1 MTTRAARGE
10 GAPATKNDQTAL
22 QKGLAAS
29 RHVLD
34 NGTVVISK
42 EAPTVPAVT
51 IQVGVKAGSIYDA
64 NTLVGLSH
72 LASRVLDRGTQGK
85 TTDQIADAL
94 DERGVS
100 LTVGANRHVMTVSCT
115 CLSEDFEAMLELV
128 GEIVM
133 QPAFPDRE
141 IDTRAG
147 EVLNAIR
154 QDEDNPAAMAM
165 QALFAMLYPNQH
177 PYGRP
182 SKGSVDSVS
191 RIERKDLIAFHDA
204 RFAPSATTVVIVGDV
219 ARERAVAAGERVFG
233 PWRNSAAADIT
244 LSHPPADRSRQE
256 RVISMMNKA
265 QADIGYGFTTI
276 VRSDP
281 RYYAYTLMNN
291 ALGQYGIGGRL
302 GDSIRERQ
310 GMAYYVFSSFDA
322 NVVEGP
328 LIVRAGVNPA
338 NVDRAIG
345 SIDDE
350 MRRMAADGMTAEE
363 LADCKQ
369 YLIGSIPR
377 LLETNGAIATFLQT
391 AEFFGLG
398 LDHDLRLPSLLDAV
412 TLEDVNAAARQML
425 DVSNASIVIAGPYEK
440 PQAARGG
447 RGPQRG
453 CRVGVPDGAPQA
465 KRRGAERGAPATK
478 PR

>member
-1 MTTRAARGE
+1 MT
-10 GAPATKNDQTAL
+10 TAL
-22 QKGLAAS
+22 QKGLAAT
-29 RHVLD
+29 RHELN
-34 NGTVVISK
+34 NGAVIISK
-42 EAPTVPAVT
+42 EAHTVPAVT
-51 IQVGVKAGSIYDA
+51 LQVGVRAGSIYDA
-64 NTLVGLSH
+64 DRLLGLSH
-72 LASRVLDRGTQGK
+72 LTSRVLDRGTQRRSSE
-85 TTDQIADAL
+85 DIAEAL

-100 LTVGANRHVMTVSCT
+100 LSVGANRHVMTVSCT
-115 CLSEDFEAMLELV
+115 CLSEDFEAMLELI
-128 GEIVM
+128 GDIVM
-133 QPAFPDRE
+133 QPAFPLEE
-141 IDTRAG
+141 IEKRKG

-154 QDEDNPAAMAM
+154 QDEDSPAATAM
-165 QALFAMLYPNQH
+165 LALFAMLYPNQH

-182 SKGSVDSVS
+182 AKGSVESVG
-191 RIERKDLIAFHDA
+191 RIARPDLLAFHAD
-204 RFAPSATTVVIVGDV
+204 RFAPSLTTAVIVGAVD
-219 ARERAVAAGERVFG
+219 RERAMAAGERVFG
-233 PWRNSAAADIT
+233 NWSQSAGREVSLAHVPSDCA
-244 LSHPPADRSRQE
+244 RQE

-265 QADIGYGFTTI
+265 QADIAYGFTTI

-345 SIDDE
+345 SIDE
-350 MRRMAADGMTAEE
+350 EIRRMAADGMTPDE

-377 LLETNGAIATFLQT
+377 LLETNAAIATFLQT

-398 LDHDLRLPSLLDAV
+398 LDHDVRLPALIDSV
-412 TLEDVNAAARQML
+412 TLDDVNAAARAAL
-425 DVSNASIVIAGPYEK
+425 DVNRACVVVAGPY
-440 PQAARGG
+440 
-447 RGPQRG
+447 QR
-453 CRVGVPDGAPQA
+453 
-465 KRRGAERGAPATK
+465 
-478 PR
+478 

>member
-1 MTTRAARGE
+1 MTTAF
-10 GAPATKNDQTAL
+10 
-22 QKGLAAS
+22 QKGLAAA
-29 RHVLD
+29 RTVLD
-34 NGTVVISK
+34 NGAVIISK
-42 EAPTVPAVT
+42 EAHTVPAVT
-51 IQVGVKAGSIYDA
+51 ITVGVRAGSVYDA
-64 NTLVGLSH
+64 NELIGLSH
-72 LASRVLDRGTQGK
+72 LTSRVVDRGTRQK
-85 TTDQIADAL
+85 STDQIAEAF

-115 CLSEDFEAMLELV
+115 CLAEDFEAMLDLV
-128 GEIVM
+128 GEIVRE
-133 QPAFPDRE
+133 PAFPDQE
-141 IDTRAG
+141 IETRKG

-154 QDEDNPAAMAM
+154 QDEDNPAATAM
-165 QALFAMLYPNQH
+165 QALFAMLYPDQH

-182 SKGSVDSVS
+182 SKGTIETVS
-191 RIERKDLIAFHDA
+191 RITRQNLVDFHRA
-204 RFAPSATTVVIVGDV
+204 RFAPAATTAIIVGDV
-219 ARERAVAAGERVFG
+219 DRERAVAAGRRVFAS
-233 PWRNSAAADIT
+233 WRQDAPDELT
-244 LSHPPADRSRQE
+244 LPNPPGNRSREE

-265 QADIGYGFTTI
+265 QADIAYGFTTI
-276 VRSDP
+276 IRSDP

-338 NVDRAIG
+338 NVDRAVA
-345 SIDDE
+345 SIDEE
-350 MRRMAADGMTAEE
+350 MRRMAAEGLTPGE

-412 TLEDVNAAARQML
+412 TLDQANAAARDAL
-425 DVSNASIVIAGPYEK
+425 DVNRAAVVIAGPY
-440 PQAARGG
+440 
-447 RGPQRG
+447 QR
-453 CRVGVPDGAPQA
+453 
-465 KRRGAERGAPATK
+465 
-478 PR
+478 

>member
-1 MTTRAARGE
+1 VATRAATRHGQE
-10 GAPATKNDQTAL
+10 
-22 QKGLAAS
+22 GLAAS

-51 IQVGVKAGSIYDA
+51 IHVGVKAGSIYDSNA
-64 NTLVGLSH
+64 LVGLSH
-72 LASRVLDRGTQGK
+72 LASRVLDRGTHRK
-85 TTDQIADAL
+85 STDQITEAL

-100 LTVGANRHVMTVSCT
+100 LTVGSNRHVMNVSCT

-133 QPAFPDRE
+133 EPAFPDRE
-141 IDTRAG
+141 IETRKG

-154 QDEDNPAAMAM
+154 QDEDNPAAKAM
-165 QALFAMLYPNQH
+165 QALFTMLYPNEH

-191 RIERKDLIAFHDA
+191 RIERKDLVALHDA
-204 RFAPSATTVVIVGDV
+204 RFAPSATTAVIVGDV
-219 ARERAVAAGERVFG
+219 ERERAVAAAARVFG
-233 PWRNSAAADIT
+233 TWRKSAVGDTT
-244 LSHPPADRSRQE
+244 LPHPPADRSRRE
-256 RVISMMNKA
+256 RVISMMNKV
-265 QADIGYGFTTI
+265 QADIAYGFTTI

-281 RYYAYTLMNN
+281 RYYAFTLMNN

-338 NVDRAIG
+338 NVERAIA
-345 SIDDE
+345 SIDE
-350 MRRMAADGMTAEE
+350 EIRRMAAEGMTPEE

-412 TLEDVNAAARQML
+412 TLEDVNAAARQTL
-425 DVSNASIVIAGPYEK
+425 DVDRAAVVIAGPYEK
-440 PQAARGG
+440 AAR
-447 RGPQRG
+447 
-453 CRVGVPDGAPQA
+453 VEGAPQELA
-465 KRRGAERGAPATK
+465 
-478 PR
+478 

>member
-1 MTTRAARGE
+1 MTPRAARGE
-10 GAPATKNDQTAL
+10 GAPQAKRRGAGRGAPATKNDQLAL
-22 QKGLAAS
+22 QKGLAAA

-34 NGTVVISK
+34 NGTVIISK
-42 EAPTVPAVT
+42 EAHTVPAVT
-51 IQVGVKAGSIYDA
+51 MHVGVKAGSIYDDNA
-64 NTLVGLSH
+64 LVGLSH
-72 LASRVLDRGTQGK
+72 LASRVLDRGTHRT

-100 LTVGANRHVMTVSCT
+100 LTVAANRHVMTVSCT
-115 CLSEDFEAMLELV
+115 CLSEDFEAMLELA

-133 QPAFPDRE
+133 QPAFPERE
-141 IDTRAG
+141 IDKRKG

-165 QALFAMLYPNQH
+165 HALFGALYPDRH

-182 SKGSVDSVS
+182 AKGTVESVS
-191 RIERKDLIAFHDA
+191 RIAREDLVAFHDA
-204 RFAPSATTVVIVGDV
+204 RFAPSTATVIIVGDV
-219 ARERAVAAGERVFG
+219 DRGRAVEVGERVFG
-233 PWRNSAAADIT
+233 SWRKAAPADIA
-244 LSHPPADRSRQE
+244 LPHPPSDRLRHE
-256 RVISMMNKA
+256 RVIPMMNKA
-265 QADIGYGFTTI
+265 QADIAYGFTTI

-281 RYYAYTLMNN
+281 KYYAYTLMNN

-302 GDSIRERQ
+302 GDNIRERQ

-328 LIVRAGVNPA
+328 LVVRAGVNPS
-338 NVDRAIG
+338 NVERAIA
-345 SIDDE
+345 SIDEE
-350 MRRMAADGMTAEE
+350 MRRMGDDGMTPQE

-398 LDHDLRLPSLLDAV
+398 LDHDLRLPALLDAV
-412 TLEDVNAAARQML
+412 TLEDVNAAARQTL
-425 DVSNASIVIAGPYEK
+425 VANRATLVVAGPYQ
-440 PQAARGG
+440 PS
-447 RGPQRG
+447 
-453 CRVGVPDGAPQA
+453 
-465 KRRGAERGAPATK
+465 
-478 PR
+478 